1 MSNRSNIRVVILDID
16 GTLVNSND
24 AHAHAW
30 LDAMRE
36 YGHTPPFEKVRP
48 LIGMGGD
55 KVLPDVLGIEKDS
68 EEGKKI
74 SEARKRIFKERYL
87 PKVQAFPRA
96 YDLLKHMHDRGL
108 TLVIA
113 TSSTPEEMQSML
125 NLIGP
130 DVQDLLAH
138 ETSEKDASKSK
149 PDPDVVHA
157 ALQKVHS
164 QPSEAMMLGDTPYD
178 IEAAAKQQVQTIA
191 FRCGGWPD
199 SDLQQAV
206 AVYNDPADL
215 LNNYDT
221 SPLVK
226 DEDVSNKENAHIGA

>member
-1 MSNRSNIRVVILDID
+1 MKNKHIRVMILDID

-24 AHAHAW
+24 AHTHAW
-30 LDAMRE
+30 LDAMSQ
-36 YGHTPPFEKVRP
+36 YGHTVPFEKVRP

-55 KVLPDVLGIEKDS
+55 KVLPEVLGIQKDS
-68 EEGKKI
+68 EEGEKI
-74 SEARKRIFKERYL
+74 SQARKQIFKERYL
-87 PKVQAFPRA
+87 PKVQAFPQA
-96 YDLLKHMHDRGL
+96 YDLLKHMHDNGL

-113 TSSTPEEMQSML
+113 TSSTPDEMQSML
-125 NLIGP
+125 NIIGP
-130 DVQDLLAH
+130 NVQDLLAK

-149 PDPDVVHA
+149 PDSDVIHA
-157 ALQKVHS
+157 ALQKVQA

-178 IEAAAKQQVQTIA
+178 IDAAAKAQVQTIA

-199 SDLQQAV
+199 SDLMQAV

-215 LNNYDT
+215 LAHYDT

-226 DEDVSNKENAHIGA
+226 EEDTPHKASSHIGA

>member
-1 MSNRSNIRVVILDID
+1 MTNIYAAILDID

-30 LDAMRE
+30 IDAMSE
-36 YGHTPPFEKVRP
+36 CGYTASFEKVRP

-55 KVLPDVLGIEKDS
+55 KVLPDVLGLQKES
-68 EEGKKI
+68 EAGKKI

-87 PKVQAFPRA
+87 PSVQAFPRA
-96 YDLLKHMHDRGL
+96 YDLLKHMHDSGL
-108 TLVIA
+108 KLVIA
-113 TSSTPEEMQSML
+113 TSSTQEEMQAL
-125 NLIGP
+125 LDIVGP
-130 DVQDLLAH
+130 HVQDLFTR

-149 PDPDVVHA
+149 PDPDIIHA
-157 ALQKVHS
+157 ALQKVQC
-164 QPSEAMMLGDTPYD
+164 QPGEAMMLGDTPYD
-178 IEAAAKQQVQTIA
+178 IEAAARQQVQTIA
-191 FRCGGWPD
+191 FRCGGWKD
-199 SDLQQAV
+199 SDLKQAV

-226 DEDVSNKENAHIGA
+226 DEDVPNKENAHIGA